1 MFARLAS
8 GVSFGL
14 YNTNIQGD
22 RANDEYLSNLTFSPT
37 LLGLERSLNPEVIF
51 LVLRYVSD
59 PSNLVEKWHYVSSD
73 NIFSIINLS
82 ITVTS
87 SML

>member
-1 MFARLAS
+1 MVGFFWCLSGFSNVVRDDLLWGQMFARLAS

-59 PSNLVEKWHYVSSD
+59 PSSLVEK
-73 NIFSIINLS
+73 
-82 ITVTS
+82 
-87 SML
+87 